1 MFCFAEYASKSSKT
15 VAPFIKSSISQKIS
29 VRNCMLIWLGLL
41 RQMSEYF
48 NDSEVCPKSKEL
60 LFHNQWN
67 ARLFRRIPCFYPLH
81 RLSRQLPT
89 LPRAN
94 LWRWNSQRTLGTLAS
109 DCRACTWVSITVHD
123 DVVCETRPK
132 VKALN
137 FRFAGLPQVEI
148 IKVFTNKFCLF
159 HQLIQPP
166 TI

>member
-1 MFCFAEYASKSSKT
+1 MTPKFAQKAKSFYSIINGMPVLIT
-15 VAPFIKSSISQKIS
+15 LNPSDLWSGLVVIMAGERYDDSSE
-29 VRNCMLIWLGLL
+29 NNTADWL
-41 RQMSEYF
+41 
-48 NDSEVCPKSKEL
+48 EL
-60 LFHNQWN
+60 GC
-67 ARLFRRIPCFYPLH
+67 RLFRRIPCFYPLH

-94 LWRWNSQRTLGTLAS
+94 LWRWNSQRTPGTLAS

-132 VKALN
+132 VKAFN

-148 IKVFTNKFCLF
+148 IKVFTNKFCLS
-159 HQLIQPP
+159 HQLIQTP